1 MEEILY
7 NAAFISILQ
16 IIAIDIILGGDNA
29 IVIALAC
36 KNLPEKQRKLGI
48 FYGALG
54 AIILRVIMV
63 FFATSLLMVSG
74 LKIVGGLLLLWIG
87 VKLILDNGK
96 ETSIKETS
104 IKVSQE
110 KNLFGA
116 IKTIIIADFIMSL
129 DNSVAIAA
137 AADGNIYLVIFGLLL
152 SVPII
157 IWGSS
162 IILKLIDKY
171 PVIIYLG
178 SGLLGWIA
186 GDMIKTDIL
195 TLKYFSASATQEL
208 LPIAGSFFVII
219 YSYLYMKII
228 TR

>member
-96 ETSIKETS
+96 ETSIK
-104 IKVSQE
+104 VSQE

-171 PVIIYLG
+171 PIIIYLG

-195 TLKYFSASATQEL
+195 TLKYFSASAVQEF
-208 LPIAGSFFVII
+208 LPLAGSFFVII

>member
-1 MEEILY
+1 MEEIVY

-16 IIAIDIILGGDNA
+16 IIAIDIVLGGDNA

-63 FFATSLLMVSG
+63 FFATSLLLISG
-74 LKIVGGLLLLWIG
+74 LKIIGGLLLLWIG

-96 ETSIKETS
+96 ETSIK
-104 IKVSQE
+104 VNQE

-171 PVIIYLG
+171 PIIIYLG

-186 GDMIKTDIL
+186 ADMIKTDIL
-195 TLKYFSASATQEL
+195 TLKYLSNIATQEYL
-208 LPIAGSFFVII
+208 SLAGSFFVII
-219 YSYLYMKII
+219 YSLFYIKFI
-228 TR
+228 RK

>member
-1 MEEILY
+1 MEEILH

-16 IIAIDIILGGDNA
+16 IIAIDIVLGGDNA

-63 FFATSLLMVSG
+63 FFATSLLMISG
-74 LKIVGGLLLLWIG
+74 LKIIGGLLLLWIG
-87 VKLILDNGK
+87 VKLILDSGK
-96 ETSIKETS
+96 ENS

-157 IWGSS
+157 IWGSN

-178 SGLLGWIA
+178 AGLLGWIA
-186 GDMIKTDIL
+186 ADMIKTDIL
-195 TLKYFSASATQEL
+195 TLKYLSSIAAQEY
-208 LPIAGSFFVII
+208 LPLAGSFFVII
-219 YSYLYMKII
+219 YSLFHIKFINK
-228 TR
+228 

>member
-16 IIAIDIILGGDNA
+16 IIAIDIVLGGDNA

-63 FFATSLLMVSG
+63 FFATSLLMISG
-74 LKIVGGLLLLWIG
+74 LKIIGGLLLLWIG
-87 VKLILDNGK
+87 VKLILDSGK
-96 ETSIKETS
+96 ETSIE
-104 IKVSQE
+104 VSQE

-178 SGLLGWIA
+178 AGLLGWIA
-186 GDMIKTDIL
+186 ADMIKTDIL
-195 TLKYFSASATQEL
+195 TLKYLSNFAAQEYL
-208 LPIAGSFFVII
+208 SLAGSFFVII
-219 YSYLYMKII
+219 YSLFYIKFI
-228 TR
+228 RK

>member
-1 MEEILY
+1 MEEILH

-16 IIAIDIILGGDNA
+16 IIAIDIVLGGDNA

-63 FFATSLLMVSG
+63 FFATSLLMISG
-74 LKIVGGLLLLWIG
+74 LKIIGGLLLLWIG
-87 VKLILDNGK
+87 VKLILDSGK
-96 ETSIKETS
+96 ENS

-157 IWGSS
+157 IWGSN

-178 SGLLGWIA
+178 AGLLGWIA
-186 GDMIKTDIL
+186 ADMIKTDIL
-195 TLKYFSASATQEL
+195 TLKYLSNFAAQEYFSL
-208 LPIAGSFFVII
+208 AGSFFVII
-219 YSYLYMKII
+219 YSLFHIKFIKK
-228 TR
+228 